1 MMSPFTIA
9 RYSYGSNAAKQIFR
23 RGATM
28 IIGLRNKT
36 SVQCRSQSSSYT
48 SGNMHTKQMLY
59 SGSEMFLCLQDQWRL
74 QAMLCNTLH
83 SLKLPAEALWYPQPA
98 QWVSHCSGRSQ
109 NPYEDYQSHGQ
120 MVKRCLPQLH
130 THPAQDT
137 EKPN

>member
-1 MMSPFTIA
+1 MSPFTIA

-28 IIGLRNKT
+28 IIGLSNKT
-36 SVQCRSQSSSYT
+36 SVHAVQI
-48 SGNMHTKQMLY
+48 TKQFLHLRKHAHKADAIFQLRDVSLLTRPMATPSNDIQHTAFTQAP
-59 SGSEMFLCLQDQWRL
+59 SG
-74 QAMLCNTLH
+74 
-83 SLKLPAEALWYPQPA
+83 ALWYPQPA
-98 QWVSHCSGRSQ
+98 HWVSHCSGRSQ